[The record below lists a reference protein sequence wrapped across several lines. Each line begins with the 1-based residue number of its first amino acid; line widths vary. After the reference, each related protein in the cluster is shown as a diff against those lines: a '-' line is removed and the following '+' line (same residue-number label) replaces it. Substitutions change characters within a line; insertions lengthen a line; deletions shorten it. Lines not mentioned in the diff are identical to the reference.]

1 MTETLW
7 RQFSLFPQLR
17 YEEMIMVKKDKYNS
31 SGYLDMTAFLALR
44 KIERE
49 EKQRR
54 RQENRNQ
61 KRKKSKKRRK

>member
-1 MTETLW
+1 
-7 RQFSLFPQLR
+7 
-17 YEEMIMVKKDKYNS
+17 MVKKDKNKS

-49 EKQRR
+49 EKQRS